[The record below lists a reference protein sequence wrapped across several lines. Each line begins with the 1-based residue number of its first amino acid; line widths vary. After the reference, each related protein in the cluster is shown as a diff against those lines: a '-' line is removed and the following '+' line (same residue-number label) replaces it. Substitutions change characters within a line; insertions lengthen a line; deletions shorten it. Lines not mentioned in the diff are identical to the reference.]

1 MFIKNIKNSKI
12 VNIRHIGKTIANNKT
27 NRICLHDNHNDTDQG
42 MLIQQKRNYFYKPKK
57 NLTSN
62 QTFIIL
68 RGELLILILNNK
80 GDIIKKVRLNN
91 KNNLICRIKKNTYH
105 CDIAL
110 KNNTLHYETTTHS
123 FKKRKLQYLNNKSYE
138 KFLNNLKKIL
148 KRKDEK

>member
-1 MFIKNIKNSKI
+1 MFIKSKKNTK
-12 VNIRHIGKTIANNKT
+12 VLNLKNLNEVVLTKKG
-27 NRICLHDNHNDTDQG
+27 NRLCAHDNHHDEDQG
-42 MLIQQKRNYFYKPKK
+42 MLIQQKRNNFYKPKK

-80 GDIIKKVRLNN
+80 GDIIKNVRLNN

-123 FKKRKLQYLNNKSYE
+123 FKKRKLQYLNSKSYE